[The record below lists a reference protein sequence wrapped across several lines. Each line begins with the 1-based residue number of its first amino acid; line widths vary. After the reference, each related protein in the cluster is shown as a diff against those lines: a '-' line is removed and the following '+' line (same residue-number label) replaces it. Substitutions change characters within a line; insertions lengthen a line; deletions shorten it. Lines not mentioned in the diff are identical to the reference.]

1 MGELFNEINILE
13 RWWVN
18 GVITLE
24 DYLKIKSNLVDF
36 YKKNYEHGDDLPF

>member
-1 MGELFNEINILE
+1 MEELFSELNILE
-13 RWWVN
+13 KWWNN

-36 YKKNYEHGDDLPF
+36 HKKNYEDGDDLPF